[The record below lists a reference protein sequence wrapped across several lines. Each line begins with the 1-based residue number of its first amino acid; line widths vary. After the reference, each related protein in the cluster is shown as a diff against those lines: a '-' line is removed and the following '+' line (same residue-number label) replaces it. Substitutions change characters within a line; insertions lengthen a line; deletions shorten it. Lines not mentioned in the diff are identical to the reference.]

1 MGNLRIAILS
11 LSTLLFLGSC
21 SKDNDEKLRFT
32 VYQSSGDISV
42 VMNQFRNALGDLN
55 TAPGASGG
63 RREVNWDGVADS
75 LLNRAF
81 PKNFFNQVGDNVPA
95 SLQRG
100 LAYDEGEFQVSA
112 TKFSHVN
119 SDAASQFSSFSGNKV
134 FANLNNDLW
143 PIGFEVAGQATPA
156 TVKAFGMVFSDVDTE
171 NSTSLE
177 FFEGNVSLGK
187 FFVPAHDAS
196 GNFSFLGV
204 YFHNRNVTK
213 VLVQH
218 QGRLADGQKDISQGG
233 SKDLVVMDDLI
244 YSEPIKR

>member
-1 MGNLRIAILS
+1 MGNFRLAFS
-11 LSTLLFLGSC
+11 LLTLLFLGSC
-21 SKDNDEKLRFT
+21 AKDKDETVKFA
-32 VYQSSGDISV
+32 VYQSSGDISAV
-42 VMNQFRNALGDLN
+42 LNQFRNVLGNLN
-55 TAPGASGG
+55 TTPGALSG
-63 RREVNWDGVADS
+63 RREINWDGVPDS
-75 LLNRAF
+75 LLNKAL

-119 SDAASQFSSFSGNKV
+119 NDAASQFSSFSGNKI

-143 PIGFEVAGQATPA
+143 PIGFEIAGQATPA
-156 TVKAFGMVFSDVDTE
+156 AVKAFGMVFSDVDLD

-187 FFVPAHDAS
+187 FFVPAHDANS
-196 GNFSFLGV
+196 NFSFLGV
-204 YFHNRNVTK
+204 YFHNRNVTRI
-213 VLVQH
+213 LVQH

-244 YSEPIKR
+244 YSEPIRR